1 MRIARA
7 LKARALEEPRLLTT
21 LCRHGVYRWAKRL
34 IAARDPQQAGCFG
47 PALAQEKAVPNEDLL
62 REATS
67 LCEEL
72 ASLASVGPLTKPR
85 ALSGAVRLLDQASA
99 GSDARVMKQALQAV
113 RDLLFGAG
121 CDKCTAFEMESV
133 NFAGRLLRLLQGSG
147 KLQQDRWA
155 IFEEVFQL
163 REPKAPKAAMRRLL
177 EVLQAMVCTAECFP
191 IWRYKRDR
199 GLKALT
205 EPVQLRLEHWQ
216 RASKEPSQKGRSGRD
231 VVSVMVEPLVSL
243 SEILR
248 YLLRVTPVVTEEY
261 LTFCHTLVGCSL
273 RDTASGEVVKVLS
286 FELLLT
292 DCPVPIHTVQCAAG
306 ETQRLL
312 LALRDYEY
320 AVSEGRCPAAE
331 FRASLSALH
340 AIGGSHQ
347 YAKLLDELDE
357 HLRTGNVEPSEES
370 PDREVRRRSRDI
382 RRGRPLCTSDSEE
395 DGGTTSSSSSGA
407 EVRRRGTKRCAE
419 AAAKNDSIA
428 GEAFKRAVHAAQACD
443 QATEVLHTERRR
455 VAQAML
461 ALNVGDMPGM
471 SSVDPVSRAQVHSVT
486 LAVPEE
492 IPLDVFWP
500 MVQEDIMGAVQE
512 YGCCC
517 AGITVPSSIRV
528 ACPHRITLGVITLI
542 NFLVTITLVVRW
554 GIKDARLS
562 HEMCEQ
568 DQRPLVPYSI
578 DLVRGIVYI
587 PAAIS
592 SVAFVVMLRPATAY
606 TLELCMAILSCVVV
620 GNMTRYFLVILG
632 EPPLP
637 AELLNRVP
645 KRRWW
650 CGTACGGVN
659 DTLPGMGLM
668 WSKQAHRV
676 TMKDIFRSNCMIRI
690 FIVVF
695 ILVNSMQLSLSM
707 FPGSVEMDKHG
718 WCVSNSPLTSPGLNG
733 ALIFFSV
740 WSSFV
745 GMAGF
750 GVVSGSISS
759 VLDLQLRKEDEMGE
773 EADDTLIRFF
783 RVASQSKTVAVYML
797 LPLLLPILSCFPMG
811 SKEVLIPVQG
821 VSVVNLQMRIEKETT
836 LMCPVY
842 DREVC
847 AHTLY
852 GMFVSLGMTFVS
864 IRNYRIFR
872 PADISHERLL
882 EVLARLNPVEETP
895 SGGDLESDETSES
908 ARE

>member
-1 MRIARA
+1 M
-7 LKARALEEPRLLTT
+7 
-21 LCRHGVYRWAKRL
+21 
-34 IAARDPQQAGCFG
+34 
-47 PALAQEKAVPNEDLL
+47 
-62 REATS
+62 
-67 LCEEL
+67 
-72 ASLASVGPLTKPR
+72 PLNAIWTY
-85 ALSGAVRLLDQASA
+85 
-99 GSDARVMKQALQAV
+99 
-113 RDLLFGAG
+113 
-121 CDKCTAFEMESV
+121 TAF
-133 NFAGRLLRLLQGSG
+133 
-147 KLQQDRWA
+147 
-155 IFEEVFQL
+155 
-163 REPKAPKAAMRRLL
+163 
-177 EVLQAMVCTAECFP
+177 
-191 IWRYKRDR
+191 
-199 GLKALT
+199 
-205 EPVQLRLEHWQ
+205 
-216 RASKEPSQKGRSGRD
+216 
-231 VVSVMVEPLVSL
+231 
-243 SEILR
+243 
-248 YLLRVTPVVTEEY
+248 VTE
-261 LTFCHTLVGCSL
+261 
-273 RDTASGEVVKVLS
+273 D
-286 FELLLT
+286 
-292 DCPVPIHTVQCAAG
+292 
-306 ETQRLL
+306 
-312 LALRDYEY
+312 
-320 AVSEGRCPAAE
+320 
-331 FRASLSALH
+331 
-340 AIGGSHQ
+340 
-347 YAKLLDELDE
+347 KLPWQL
-357 HLRTGNVEPSEES
+357 
-370 PDREVRRRSRDI
+370 
-382 RRGRPLCTSDSEE
+382 
-395 DGGTTSSSSSGA
+395 
-407 EVRRRGTKRCAE
+407 
-419 AAAKNDSIA
+419 
-428 GEAFKRAVHAAQACD
+428 
-443 QATEVLHTERRR
+443 
-455 VAQAML
+455 
-461 ALNVGDMPGM
+461 
-471 SSVDPVSRAQVHSVT
+471 
-486 LAVPEE
+486 
-492 IPLDVFWP
+492 
-500 MVQEDIMGAVQE
+500 
-512 YGCCC
+512 
-517 AGITVPSSIRV
+517 
-528 ACPHRITLGVITLI
+528 ITLGVITLI

-650 CGTACGGVN
+650 CGTPCGGVN

-707 FPGSVEMDKHG
+707 FPGSVEMDQNG
-718 WCVSNSPLTSPGLNG
+718 WCTSNSPLTTPGLNG

-811 SKEVLIPVQG
+811 SKEVLLPVQG
-821 VSVVNLQMRIEKETT
+821 ITVINYQMRIQKETT

-852 GMFVSLGMTFVS
+852 SMFVSLGMTFVS

-872 PADISHERLL
+872 PADISSERLL
-882 EVLARLNPVEETP
+882 EVLARLNPIEETP
-895 SGGDLESDETSES
+895 SGEDLESDGTSES